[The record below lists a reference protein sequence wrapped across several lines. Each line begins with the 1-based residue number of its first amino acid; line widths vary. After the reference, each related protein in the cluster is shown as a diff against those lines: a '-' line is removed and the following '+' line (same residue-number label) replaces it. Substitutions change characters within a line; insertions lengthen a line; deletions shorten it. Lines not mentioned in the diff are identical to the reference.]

1 MVGRRIQSNAGEMG
15 WRWSSVTM
23 ILLVVASV
31 GVFAGGGHLTAIS
44 LIEDQRTR
52 QLDDLVQLALRR
64 SEATVDY
71 AAATLQDVGR
81 QGPMD
86 CTAAT
91 LQQLR
96 LSVYQRGPVKD
107 IRAAD
112 HSGAVRCSAYSETL
126 EFDRRWP
133 LRQDMLPASD
143 GAVRL
148 FRVEQFFGTALGVLE
163 DVDPSNSLIAILA
176 VNTSLLDVMPAQ
188 LRGHSSVSIELADGS
203 SIAQLLASEN
213 SIALPSTVDATSNSD
228 RYPLRSVVRV
238 ETAAYRAWN
247 REAYVPIMVLASA
260 LGLVF
265 GVLLA
270 RTVRRPDDPVASLDR
285 AIEGQQFRPFL
296 QPLFE
301 LGSGAINGC
310 EMLARWVQPDGT
322 VVAPAR
328 FIKLAEDTGRIQ
340 QMTWQMLTSAL
351 EELRPQL
358 SRDKFFRFSLNISPR
373 HFLSDGFVDEL
384 REVVTGARVSYR
396 QIVVELTEREGIED
410 FDKAAS
416 VVAEL
421 QGYGFRVAI
430 DDVGIG
436 NSGLSQLQRLGADI
450 LKIDKFFVDTINRD
464 ATAKSIVEML
474 VRLASRLKM
483 SIVAEGIEDREQL
496 ETLRKCGVSVGQ
508 GYLFSPPVPVNV
520 FLELLER
527 APGIAKRSANGR
539 ASAA

>member
-1 MVGRRIQSNAGEMG
+1 MLARRIQTIAGEMG
-15 WRWSSVTM
+15 WRWSTVTM
-23 ILLVVASV
+23 IVLVAASV
-31 GVFAGGGHLTAIS
+31 GIFAGGGHLTAIS
-44 LIEDQRTR
+44 LIEDQRAR
-52 QLDDLVQLALRR
+52 QLNDLVQLALRR
-64 SEATVDY
+64 SEAAVDY
-71 AAATLQDVGR
+71 AAATLEDVGR
-81 QGPMD
+81 QGLMD
-86 CTAAT
+86 CSAVN

-96 LSVYQRGPVKD
+96 LNVYQRGPVKD

-126 EFDRRWP
+126 EFDKRWP
-133 LRQDMLPASD
+133 SRQEMLPARD
-143 GAVRL
+143 GTLRL
-148 FRVEQFFGTALGVLE
+148 FRVEQFFGTALGVLK
-163 DVDPSNSLIAILA
+163 DIDPSNSLIAILA
-176 VNTSLLDVMPAQ
+176 VNTSLLDVMPAD
-188 LRGHSSVSIELADGS
+188 LRHHSSVSIELADGA
-203 SIAQLLASEN
+203 SIARLLASEN
-213 SIALPSTVDATSNSD
+213 SIKLPVTVDATSASD
-228 RYPLRSVVRV
+228 RYPLRSVIRV
-238 ETAAYRAWN
+238 DAATYRAWN
-247 REAYVPIMVLASA
+247 REAYLPMMVLASA

-265 GVLLA
+265 GILLA
-270 RTVRRPDDPVASLDR
+270 RAVRRPDDPVAALDR
-285 AIEGQQFRPFL
+285 AIAAQQFRPFL

-301 LGSGAINGC
+301 LGSGTINGC
-310 EMLARWVQPDGT
+310 EMLARWVQSDGT
-322 VVAPAR
+322 VIAPAR

-340 QMTWQMLTSAL
+340 QMTWQMLTLAL

-358 SRDKFFRFSLNISPR
+358 SRDKFFRLSLNISPR

-396 QIVVELTEREGIED
+396 QIVVELTEREGIDD

-421 QGYGFRVAI
+421 QSYGFRVAI

-436 NSGLSQLQRLGADI
+436 NSGLSQLQRLGADV

-508 GYLFSPPVPVNV
+508 GYLFSPPVPVDV
-520 FLELLER
+520 FLDLLER
-527 APGIAKRSANGR
+527 APGETRPGADDRV
-539 ASAA
+539 SAA